1 MEVCQRLAGMDNELP
16 YTGHTL
22 SDGSTITVSLQLGHL
37 MGWTFT
43 RLISSGS
50 IEMTNW
56 LVFSPR
62 RCWGYRCCNEW
73 LPHPATFRA
82 KTVRIVL
89 SPCSVTYWALTLR
102 TMSATLFPTLRA
114 GTVRVVTSAP
124 LHAYT
129 TNAMLMM
136 FSANLHG
143 SYTPGFASIQLI
155 PRSLKN
161 Q

>member
-1 MEVCQRLAGMDNELP
+1 M
-16 YTGHTL
+16 
-22 SDGSTITVSLQLGHL
+22 
-37 MGWTFT
+37 
-43 RLISSGS
+43 
-50 IEMTNW
+50 
-56 LVFSPR
+56 VFSPQAAA
-62 RCWGYRCCNEW
+62 
-73 LPHPATFRA
+73 H
-82 KTVRIVL
+82 
-89 SPCSVTYWALTLR
+89 WALTLR

-114 GTVRVVTSAP
+114 GTVRVVTTAP

-143 SYTPGFASIQLI
+143 SYAPGFSSIQSM